1 MSQENAVNHDPLK
14 ALAKLLREHPQ
25 QEEEKKAPAV
35 TDRHILAAMI
45 GKPWWRKDDEGPAPE
60 VRKAS

>member
-1 MSQENAVNHDPLK
+1 MSQENPVNHDPLK

-25 QEEEKKAPAV
+25 EERKSPAV

-45 GKPWWRKDDEGPAPE
+45 GKPWWLTDDDGPPTE
-60 VRKAS
+60 VRKAG